1 MSRHSCTGSRA
12 SQEMYGKSKQKNP
25 FEMKKFVDN
34 VLSQVSEKLAVY
46 VRRAGIGDAAKLINL
61 NIAFRC
67 LDELRFVEH
76 FCFNFLFL
84 QT

>member
-1 MSRHSCTGSRA
+1 
-12 SQEMYGKSKQKNP
+12 
-25 FEMKKFVDN
+25 MKKFVDN

-67 LDELRFVEH
+67 LMNFDLWSISVLTFWFADVKWLSGNQVFLRQISNLH
-76 FCFNFLFL
+76 
-84 QT
+84 TRS